1 MLLGRLGEL
10 AHQPVQFSRQR
21 RQIMR
26 RKMIQTTA
34 VFLCGITA
42 VIPVTNVASAASTRA
57 SADIKGC
64 EDAAISGS
72 AVLIERSST
81 EGIKL
86 VDVTIRVSGLKPGK
100 HAVHIH
106 ETGKCTPCSE
116 AKGHFDPGPYG
127 FTAPD
132 GNHPFHSGDLVNLEV
147 NAGGTG
153 ALHTSTT
160 RVTLSPG
167 PLSVFD
173 ADGSAIIIH
182 TDPDTYCPEG
192 DVKGCAGGA
201 RTACGII
208 KMK

>member
-1 MLLGRLGEL
+1 
-10 AHQPVQFSRQR
+10 
-21 RQIMR
+21 MR
-26 RKMIQTTA
+26 SKTTQAIAMII
-34 VFLCGITA
+34 CGITSA
-42 VIPVTNVASAASTRA
+42 FLGTGVASAALTRA
-57 SADIKGC
+57 TAEIKGC
-64 EDAAISGS
+64 EDAAISGT
-72 AVLIERSST
+72 ADLLERSST

-86 VDVTIRVSGLKPGK
+86 VDVTIRVSGMTPGK

-106 ETGKCTPCSE
+106 ETGNCTPCSA

-147 NAGGTG
+147 SAGGTG
-153 ALHTSTT
+153 VLHTSTT

-201 RTACGII
+201 RAACGII

>member
-1 MLLGRLGEL
+1 MLLSGAGEY
-10 AHQPVQFSRQR
+10 AHQPDPFSRQR

-26 RKMIQTTA
+26 KKTKQAIALIFGGFTSAM
-34 VFLCGITA
+34 LGMG
-42 VIPVTNVASAASTRA
+42 VAAAPPTRA
-57 SADIKGC
+57 IAEIKGC
-64 EDAAISGS
+64 EDTAISGS
-72 AVLIERSST
+72 ADLIERSSA

-86 VDVTIRVSGLKPGK
+86 VDVTIRVSGMKPGK

-106 ETGKCTPCSE
+106 ETGKCTPCSD

-147 NAGGTG
+147 NPAGTG
-153 ALHTSTT
+153 VLHTSTT

-192 DVKGCAGGA
+192 DVKGCAGGSRA
-201 RTACGII
+201 ACGIL

>member
-1 MLLGRLGEL
+1 MHKKTKQAIATILCGMAAASLG
-10 AHQPVQFSRQR
+10 
-21 RQIMR
+21 
-26 RKMIQTTA
+26 TA
-34 VFLCGITA
+34 V
-42 VIPVTNVASAASTRA
+42 AAAGATHA
-57 SADIKGC
+57 IADIKGC
-64 EDAAISGS
+64 DDAAVSGS
-72 AVLIERSST
+72 AELIERSSD

-86 VDVTIRVSGLKPGK
+86 VDVTLRVRGLKPGR

-106 ETGKCTPCSE
+106 ETGNCTPCGE
-116 AKGHFDPGPYG
+116 AKGHFDPGPHG

-147 NAGGTG
+147 NAGGAG
-153 ALHTSTT
+153 VLHTSTT

-182 TDPDTYCPEG
+182 TDADTYCPEG
-192 DVKGCAGGA
+192 DVKGCAGGT

>member
-1 MLLGRLGEL
+1 MHKKTKQ
-10 AHQPVQFSRQR
+10 A
-21 RQIMR
+21 IA
-26 RKMIQTTA
+26 MI
-34 VFLCGITA
+34 LCGMA
-42 VIPVTNVASAASTRA
+42 AASLGTGA
-57 SADIKGC
+57 AAAGPAHAIADITGC
-64 EDAAISGS
+64 DDAAVSGS
-72 AVLIERSST
+72 ADLIERPSD

-86 VDVTIRVSGLKPGK
+86 VDVTIRVRGLKPGK

-106 ETGKCTPCSE
+106 ETGNCTPCGE
-116 AKGHFDPGPYG
+116 AKGHFDPGPHG

-147 NAGGTG
+147 NAGGAG
-153 ALHTSTT
+153 VLHTSTT

-167 PLSVFD
+167 PLSLFD

-201 RTACGII
+201 RAACGII
-208 KMK
+208 KMKYQ

>member
-1 MLLGRLGEL
+1 MHKKTNQAIAMLFFGMTAAILGTDVE
-10 AHQPVQFSRQR
+10 
-21 RQIMR
+21 
-26 RKMIQTTA
+26 
-34 VFLCGITA
+34 
-42 VIPVTNVASAASTRA
+42 SAAPARA
-57 SADIKGC
+57 TADIKGC

-72 AVLIERSST
+72 VDLIERPSA
-81 EGIKL
+81 EGVKL
-86 VDVTIRVSGLKPGK
+86 VDVTIRVSGMQPGK

-132 GNHPFHSGDLVNLEV
+132 GNHPFHSGDLINLEV
-147 NAGGTG
+147 NPGGMG
-153 ALHTSTT
+153 VLHTSTT

-201 RTACGII
+201 RAACGII

>member
-1 MLLGRLGEL
+1 M
-10 AHQPVQFSRQR
+10 
-21 RQIMR
+21 
-26 RKMIQTTA
+26 
-34 VFLCGITA
+34 
-42 VIPVTNVASAASTRA
+42 
-57 SADIKGC
+57 
-64 EDAAISGS
+64 
-72 AVLIERSST
+72 
-81 EGIKL
+81 
-86 VDVTIRVSGLKPGK
+86 DVTIRVSGMKPGK

-106 ETGKCTPCSE
+106 ETGKCTPCSD

-147 NAGGTG
+147 NPAGTG
-153 ALHTSTT
+153 VLHTSTT

-192 DVKGCAGGA
+192 DVKGCAGGSRA
-201 RTACGII
+201 ACGIL